1 MLALEEPDARATRGA
16 LWSGSLA
23 PSFFP
28 DSLGLPCQS
37 EERGSDLML
46 AIRYS

>member
-1 MLALEEPDARATRGA
+1 MLVLEEPDARGV

-23 PSFFP
+23 LSFFP

-46 AIRYS
+46 AICYF